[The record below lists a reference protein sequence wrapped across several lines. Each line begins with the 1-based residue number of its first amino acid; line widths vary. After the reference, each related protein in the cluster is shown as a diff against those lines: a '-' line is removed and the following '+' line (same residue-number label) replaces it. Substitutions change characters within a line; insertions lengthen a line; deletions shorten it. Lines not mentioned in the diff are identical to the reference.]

1 MEHITLDRITSAIM
15 EDDNSGFCKAC
26 GADAYNVEPDARGY
40 TCEVCDA
47 KAVYGAEEFLL

>member
-1 MEHITLDRITSAIM
+1 VESITLDRITTAIM